1 MARQIY
7 VNLPVK
13 DLDTSIRFF
22 TGLDFSFNSQFTD
35 ETAACMVVSDD
46 IYVMLLV
53 EPFFKGFTNKD
64 LVDARKSTEV
74 LVALAVDSR
83 QQVDALV
90 DKALDTGGR
99 PVRDPDDQGFMYT
112 RSFEDPD
119 GHIWEIFWMDES
131 ALQ

>member
-1 MARQIY
+1 MARQIF

-53 EPFFKGFTNKD
+53 EPFFKGFTSKE

>member
-99 PVRDPDDQGFMYT
+99 PVRDPDDQEFMYT

>member
-13 DLDTSIRFF
+13 NLDTSMRFF

-53 EPFFKGFTNKD
+53 EPFFKGFTNKE

-119 GHIWEIFWMDES
+119 GHIWEVFWMDES

>member
-99 PVRDPDDQGFMYT
+99 SVRDPDDQGFMYT